1 MQAAI
6 LPITAG
12 WFWIAQGYRL
22 FLRQPL
28 ALLLWGMT
36 TAALITASYL
46 IPLLGQIALIAATPT
61 LSFITLN
68 ACRHIA
74 SGQTMRLGMWLAPL
88 RPVRGRLMTL
98 GLTYLVCCLA
108 GGFVAVLPFMGQL
121 MDAMRVGVLDAQ
133 AMAAIAQAMI
143 GPLVLFA
150 LLYMMISALFWHAP
164 ALIGWHGL
172 PLSRALFFSMVAC
185 WRNKWPFLLYGLSW
199 GGLFFAVQILT
210 GLLLDAGMSPATV
223 QLLLTPVNIWV
234 LTILYCSFYPTYV
247 SVFGSGRANAA
258 E

>member
-36 TAALITASYL
+36 TATLMTISYL
-46 IPLLGQIALIAATPT
+46 IPLLGQILLIAATPT

-74 SGQTMRLGMWLAPL
+74 SGQKMQLGLWLAPL
-88 RPVRGRLMTL
+88 RPVRARLMTL
-98 GLTYLVCCLA
+98 GLTYLACCLA
-108 GGFVAVLPFMGQL
+108 GGFVAVLPFVGQL
-121 MDAMRVGVLDAQ
+121 MNAMGSGVLDAQ
-133 AMAAIAQAMI
+133 TLSALSQAMI

-150 LLYMMISALFWHAP
+150 LLYMVISALFWHAP

-199 GGLFFAVQILT
+199 GGLFFTVQMLT
-210 GLLLDAGMSPATV
+210 GLLLDAGTSPATV

-247 SVFGSGRANAA
+247 SVFGNHRANAA
-258 E
+258 